1 MQTRVLGQSLA
12 HGIAHRSGR
21 EGNQILLQRAHGVQ
35 ERALRSPGKQSRN
48 ARFRRWKRIIE
59 SIYGDYLLLQDQQG
73 VGKKRRAL
81 YLVLEPAPQ
90 GTHTV
95 SMTEISVRQPTPCHR
110 PLVRF
115 SRHAT
120 ARLMQSLGQ
129 TDASAL
135 FRSIRTTLLKLHA
148 ETPQRAVSD
157 ELVLIDPVAGWMPSR
172 MSTAGILEVRT
183 VIPQAALSNPAKHR
197 MFAHAAARG
206 DRVLLEMNTVG
217 DPRSSRAAA
226 RMRQEAGETP

>member
-1 MQTRVLGQSLA
+1 VITCCFKIS
-12 HGIAHRSGR
+12 
-21 EGNQILLQRAHGVQ
+21 RA
-35 ERALRSPGKQSRN
+35 
-48 ARFRRWKRIIE
+48 WKE
-59 SIYGDYLLLQDQQG
+59 T
-73 VGKKRRAL
+73 KAL
-81 YLVLEPAPQ
+81 YSFLEPAPQ